1 MGYKDGKP
9 TLKNFLEEHRID
21 LYEKINQLKDVKIYD
36 ILSTVQEK
44 ALELYEAEL
53 EFIKAVIAI
62 CEKRGRY

>member
-1 MGYKDGKP
+1 MAYKDGKP
-9 TLKNFLEEHRID
+9 TLKNFLEKHRIE

-44 ALELYEAEL
+44 DLEIYELEL